1 MKRSSTRDI
10 STFFTKKP
18 TTENVSQ
25 AQANEPEINIPRSPA
40 TQPSQQGSS
49 PTPSITLVPPQ
60 DFDTIN
66 YPQDPGKRKKLIDF
80 HPNERDLVRRIY
92 IQRGPCQPKDYVFPQ
107 TLFGKNPRRFN
118 VKWFETWRPW
128 LEYSVSKDAA
138 FCFICYLFKS
148 ENTAGGD
155 AFVGEGF
162 KCWNRL
168 GTIRDHVGKH
178 MSSHNNAVVAME
190 LFKKQKGSIASALS
204 KQTEEV
210 VSAYRKRLEASI
222 TAIRW
227 LLLQGLPF
235 RGHDESENSMN
246 RGNFMSLLTLLS
258 EHDPEYSKVVLK
270 MAPGNC
276 QLTSPIVQKDIINA
290 CAKET
295 TKAILE
301 SLDAIAEV
309 SDTIDSNKAQSITHL
324 LMSFD
329 FVFVAHLM
337 VAIFGITNE
346 LNVELQKHD
355 QDIVNAMAMVDITKT
370 SLQKLRDEGW
380 NFHMDKV
387 TSFLV
392 KYGVEVPNMEANYI
406 IPGRRMYRGKSPQ
419 ITNFHHFRVEVFLSV
434 IDLQL
439 QELENR
445 FPEVSKEL
453 LMCMSCFNPANRFA
467 AFDKSKLTRLAGFYP
482 SEFSSTELL
491 FFEHSLENFIVSIR
505 EDERFWDLKNLGELS
520 MKLVETGK
528 SMTHERVYLLLKLVL
543 ILPVATAS
551 VERVFSGMTQVKVKL
566 RNSMGD
572 QMLNDFLITYQER
585 DLFLNV
591 KMSDIIDRYQNMKTR
606 REQL

>member
-49 PTPSITLVPPQ
+49 PTPSITLVPLQ

-66 YPQDPGKRKKLIDF
+66 YPQDPEKRKKLIDF
-80 HPNERDLVRRIY
+80 HPNERDLVRRTY

-210 VSAYRKRLEASI
+210 VSAY
-222 TAIRW
+222 
-227 LLLQGLPF
+227 Q
-235 RGHDESENSMN
+235 
-246 RGNFMSLLTLLS
+246 
-258 EHDPEYSKVVLK
+258 
-270 MAPGNC
+270 
-276 QLTSPIVQKDIINA
+276 
-290 CAKET
+290 
-295 TKAILE
+295 
-301 SLDAIAEV
+301 V

-346 LNVELQKHD
+346 LNVALQKHD

-380 NFHMDKV
+380 NFPMDKV

-406 IPGRRMYRGKSPQ
+406 IPGRRMYRDAPVG
-419 ITNFHHFRVEVFLSV
+419 
-434 IDLQL
+434 
-439 QELENR
+439 
-445 FPEVSKEL
+445 
-453 LMCMSCFNPANRFA
+453 
-467 AFDKSKLTRLAGFYP
+467 
-482 SEFSSTELL
+482 
-491 FFEHSLENFIVSIR
+491 
-505 EDERFWDLKNLGELS
+505 
-520 MKLVETGK
+520 
-528 SMTHERVYLLLKLVL
+528 VL
-543 ILPVATAS
+543 
-551 VERVFSGMTQVKVKL
+551 
-566 RNSMGD
+566 
-572 QMLNDFLITYQER
+572 QMLLYIP
-585 DLFLNV
+585 
-591 KMSDIIDRYQNMKTR
+591 
-606 REQL
+606 

>member
-25 AQANEPEINIPRSPA
+25 AQANEPEINIPRSPT

-80 HPNERDLVRRIY
+80 HPNERDLVRRTY

-168 GTIRDHVGKH
+168 GTIRDHVGKY

-210 VSAYRKRLEASI
+210 VSAYRELETGSGLNQERGLGRPCD
-222 TAIRW
+222 TRW
-227 LLLQGLPF
+227 GSHFKTIL
-235 RGHDESENSMN
+235 N
-246 RGNFMSLLTLLS
+246 
-258 EHDPEYSKVVLK
+258 VLDLY
-270 MAPGNC
+270 P
-276 QLTSPIVQKDIINA
+276 T
-290 CAKET
+290 
-295 TKAILE
+295 ILE

-346 LNVELQKHD
+346 LNVALQKHD

-406 IPGRRMYRGKSPQ
+406 IPGKRMYRAKKE
-419 ITNFHHFRVEVFLSV
+419 IRV
-434 IDLQL
+434 
-439 QELENR
+439 
-445 FPEVSKEL
+445 
-453 LMCMSCFNPANRFA
+453 
-467 AFDKSKLTRLAGFYP
+467 
-482 SEFSSTELL
+482 
-491 FFEHSLENFIVSIR
+491 
-505 EDERFWDLKNLGELS
+505 
-520 MKLVETGK
+520 
-528 SMTHERVYLLLKLVL
+528 
-543 ILPVATAS
+543 
-551 VERVFSGMTQVKVKL
+551 
-566 RNSMGD
+566 
-572 QMLNDFLITYQER
+572 
-585 DLFLNV
+585 
-591 KMSDIIDRYQNMKTR
+591 
-606 REQL
+606 